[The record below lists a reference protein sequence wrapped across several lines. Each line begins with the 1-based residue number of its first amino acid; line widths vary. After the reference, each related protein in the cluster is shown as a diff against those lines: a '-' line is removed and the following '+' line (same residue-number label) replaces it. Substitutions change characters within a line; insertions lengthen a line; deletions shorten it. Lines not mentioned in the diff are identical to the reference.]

1 MFPLC
6 VHSGI
11 QSCLTLRNPTDCSP
25 PESSVLGILQAR
37 TLEWVA
43 NVKFRRIMITSYID
57 GVFSTWIFQKEI
69 RFSVFYF

>member
-6 VHSGI
+6 VRSGI
-11 QSCLTLRNPTDCSP
+11 QSCLTLRNPTDCSL

-43 NVKFRRIMITSYID
+43 NVKFRRIMITSYIH